1 MLIAHP
7 SPDLYGSDRM
17 LLEAV
22 AAFEADGW
30 DVDVVLPGDGPLVA
44 ELARYR
50 CRIAWAPMLVLRKAF
65 LRPSGLAQLAVQS
78 ARSVLPTLRLIES
91 SRPDLI
97 YVNTLTI
104 PGWLLAGRVTG
115 RRVLAH
121 VHEAESDVPRL
132 VAVGLAAPLLAAH
145 RVAVNSRATARVL
158 TDAIAGLRRRI
169 ELVYNGVPG
178 PAEPA
183 PPRERLDG
191 PVRLVVVGRLSAR
204 KGTDV
209 AVDALAR
216 LRDLGVPASLTLVGS
231 VFPGYEWYEEQLRK
245 QVHRLR
251 LDDAVTFTGFV
262 ADVAAA
268 LADADIA
275 LVSSRVEPFGNTA
288 IEAQLA
294 LRPVVVSATQGLV
307 ETVDDGRYGS
317 LAAPGDAADLAK
329 KIRELVDGWPAA
341 LERARGARERALRD
355 FSPEQFRR
363 ALLAVARRVT
373 GGAMPGCS
381 YSTMFGRGDDQITG
395 RLPARSHR

>member
-50 CRIAWAPMLVLRKAF
+50 CRIAWAPMLVLRKVF

-91 SRPDLI
+91 SKPDLV

-145 RVAVNSRATARVL
+145 RVVVNSRATARVL
-158 TDAIAGLRRRI
+158 TDAIAGLCRRI

-178 PAEPA
+178 PAEPD

-191 PVRLVVVGRLSAR
+191 PVRLVVVGRLSPR

-245 QVHRLR
+245 QIHRLG

-275 LVSSRVEPFGNTA
+275 LVPSRVEPFGNTA

-317 LAAPGDAADLAK
+317 LAAPGDADDLAD
-329 KIRELVDGWPAA
+329 RVAELVDDWPAA
-341 LERARGARERALRD
+341 LDRARRARERAVGE
-355 FSPEQFRR
+355 FAPEQFHRR
-363 ALLAVARRVT
+363 LVAVARAVARV
-373 GGAMPGCS
+373 
-381 YSTMFGRGDDQITG
+381 
-395 RLPARSHR
+395 